1 MDKNWTATD
10 QMFFFNI
17 SSVDVVADTLGYIQS
32 EEQLNLVPDKQK
44 IFTYSF
50 NYFDVDEKT
59 IKKASIYMPY
69 GYFQTSGF
77 TFEHKTNGTYNVK

>member
-1 MDKNWTATD
+1 MD

-17 SSVDVVADTLGYIQS
+17 SSVDVVADTLGYIQR

-50 NYFDVDEKT
+50 NYFDVDEKN
-59 IKKASIYMPY
+59 Y
-69 GYFQTSGF
+69 
-77 TFEHKTNGTYNVK
+77 